1 MDSSNTHALREQFD
15 RLFDEMV
22 TFQRKKLLNIA
33 REHYPSIGGDDLLN
47 PHDFTKLEADNRF
60 QFEDGM
66 LAGYIAAQ
74 MAVRAEFSSAEHKQA
89 ERDAATPALE
99 TGSSTR

>member
-1 MDSSNTHALREQFD
+1 MESSNIPALREQFD

-22 TFQRKKLLNIA
+22 SFQRKKILNIA
-33 REHYPSIGGDDLLN
+33 REHYPAISGDDLLN
-47 PHDFTKLEADNRF
+47 PHDFAKLEADNRF

-74 MAVRAEFSSAEHKQA
+74 MAVRAELASAERA
-89 ERDAATPALE
+89 TRGGATETTGAA
-99 TGSSTR
+99 R

>member
-1 MDSSNTHALREQFD
+1 MQSSIDITLREKFD

-22 TFQRKKLLNIA
+22 THQRKKLLNIA
-33 REHYPSIGGDDLLN
+33 REHYPAIGGDDLLN
-47 PHDFTKLEADNRF
+47 PHDFVKLESDNRF

-74 MAVRAEFSSAEHKQA
+74 MAVRAELAAAEQDEKK
-89 ERDAATPALE
+89 R
-99 TGSSTR
+99 